1 VAVSRFVAVLP
12 VCRYAALQQPV
23 GPAPAPEVEHVSK
36 RNGSFKGCCRM
47 CATHLRGEGASKSQP
62 LKDLRKVGKKRRVGR
77 REIPADQRN

>member
-1 VAVSRFVAVLP
+1 
-12 VCRYAALQQPV
+12 
-23 GPAPAPEVEHVSK
+23 
-36 RNGSFKGCCRM
+36 M